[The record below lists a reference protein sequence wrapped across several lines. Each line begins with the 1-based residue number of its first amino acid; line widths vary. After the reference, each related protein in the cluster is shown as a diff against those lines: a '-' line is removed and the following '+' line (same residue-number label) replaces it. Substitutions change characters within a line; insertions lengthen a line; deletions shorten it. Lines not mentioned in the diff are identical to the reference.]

1 MYLPK
6 YKSIGDNFLDCEYIE
21 KLEQS
26 SKRDYLGIKQH
37 LTDVK
42 INLESRCISR
52 KQCFTYTI
60 LLFIL
65 AGIFEIGGGYF
76 IWLWLREGGGL
87 AFAFLGAIVLFL
99 YGIVPTF
106 QPADFHR
113 IYATYGGIF
122 VVMSILW
129 GWVFDKIQ
137 PDTYDLIGAVIILIG
152 VSIIYYWPREDEIN
166 D

>member
-52 KQCFTYTI
+52 KQCFTYTL

-76 IWLWLREGGGL
+76 IWLWLREGEGL

>member
-1 MYLPK
+1 MEK
-6 YKSIGDNFLDCEYIE
+6 IE
-21 KLEQS
+21 HFSEQ
-26 SKRDYLGIKQH
+26 DYFGIKQH

-42 INLESRCISR
+42 INLESRCVSR
-52 KQCFTYTI
+52 KQCFAYTI

-76 IWLWLREGGGL
+76 IWLWLREGGTL
-87 AFAFLGAIVLFL
+87 TFAFLGAIVLFL

-129 GWVFDKIQ
+129 GWLFDKTL
-137 PDTYDLIGAVIILIG
+137 PDTYDIVGALIILIG
-152 VSIIYYWPREDEIN
+152 VSIIYYWPRKDESN
-166 D
+166 E

>member
-1 MYLPK
+1 MEK
-6 YKSIGDNFLDCEYIE
+6 IE
-21 KLEQS
+21 HFSDQ
-26 SKRDYLGIKQH
+26 DYFGIKQH

-42 INLESRCISR
+42 INLESRCVSR
-52 KQCFTYTI
+52 KQCFAYTI

-76 IWLWLREGGGL
+76 IWLWLREGGTL
-87 AFAFLGAIVLFL
+87 TFAFLGAIVLFL

-129 GWVFDKIQ
+129 GWLFDKTL
-137 PDTYDLIGAVIILIG
+137 PDTYDIVGALIILIG
-152 VSIIYYWPREDEIN
+152 VSIIYYWPRKDESN
-166 D
+166 E